1 MSALLATGLVLAIEA
16 GPMVRWSID
25 CEWRDG
31 NRSNHLVLDG
41 TGPLQRALDAAF
53 ADCTVTLRAGQQ
65 LTVMLADSRGSRAR
79 STIAGAGS
87 KARLRQR

>member
-41 TGPLQRALDAAF
+41 AGPLQRTLGAGF
-53 ADCTVTLRAGQQ
+53 ADCTVTLRAGEQ
-65 LTVMLADSRGSRAR
+65 LTATLADRHGSRAR
-79 STIAGAGS
+79 STIAGEGS
-87 KARLRQR
+87 RARLRQR